1 MYIYIYKYIC
11 NIYIYTY
18 IYTHMKR
25 IDLIYWLCVWMMHRL
40 FTGMPITNR
49 NVSSLPSNSIAGG
62 GAGLMVAEMGMP
74 EMDRDRGCRYH
85 FYQHLGPTGGTLMCA
100 MVKLHA
106 LLHLKNK

>member
-1 MYIYIYKYIC
+1 
-11 NIYIYTY
+11 
-18 IYTHMKR
+18 MKR
-25 IDLIYWLCVWMMHRL
+25 IDLIYWLCVDDASLIHWDAYNESKRL
-40 FTGMPITNR
+40 
-49 NVSSLPSNSIAGG
+49 SLPSNSIAGG